1 MNGLGVGLGLG
12 EELTA
17 EVVELNPAV
26 AAVEERSPHPA
37 LNPAQNT
44 AVHGIDVVAG
54 GHLAEAEGATT
65 RAARIFP

>member
-1 MNGLGVGLGLG
+1 
-12 EELTA
+12 
-17 EVVELNPAV
+17 
-26 AAVEERSPHPA
+26 VEERSPHPA

-54 GHLAEAEGATT
+54 GHLAEAEGTTT